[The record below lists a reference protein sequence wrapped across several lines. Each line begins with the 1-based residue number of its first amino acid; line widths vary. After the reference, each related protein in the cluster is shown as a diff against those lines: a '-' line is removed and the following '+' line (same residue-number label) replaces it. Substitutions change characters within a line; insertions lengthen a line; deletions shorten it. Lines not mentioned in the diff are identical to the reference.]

1 MIDHELTRSIQ
12 AWVESPADTRDV
24 ETGALFL
31 LQLTRN
37 QWLYKVACLYPQ
49 RYAAVVEQELRKHLR
64 IRLAGLTTEEVA
76 RQEPEVRQAAAE
88 TLTEHTAAHRG
99 KRPDHEQL
107 PERIQRLYDRNGEIY
122 QKMKAAFNTLQE
134 LEQGTP
140 CDRYEH
146 VQILR
151 ELDTKYRAN
160 WATYDSYDPASDRAA
175 EELEALKADP
185 AAAARA
191 INAARRVISA
201 HLPEVGKADPDR
213 AEALRDKLQD
223 QAELVVSLGGSF
235 SPRQAER
242 LRQAGIALE

>member
-1 MIDHELTRSIQ
+1 
-12 AWVESPADTRDV
+12 
-24 ETGALFL
+24 
-31 LQLTRN
+31 
-37 QWLYKVACLYPQ
+37 
-49 RYAAVVEQELRKHLR
+49 
-64 IRLAGLTTEEVA
+64 
-76 RQEPEVRQAAAE
+76 
-88 TLTEHTAAHRG
+88 
-99 KRPDHEQL
+99 
-107 PERIQRLYDRNGEIY
+107 
-122 QKMKAAFNTLQE
+122 MKAAFNTLQE

-151 ELDTKYRAN
+151 DLDAKYRAN

-201 HLPEVGKADPDR
+201 HLPEVGNADPDR